1 MIAME
6 MEFDPLTALTAT
18 GVAGYVAIIAD
29 CVARDD
35 LGLSNG
41 QIRGTALV
49 AAALIG
55 IGLAANLLARR
66 PDNAK

>member
-49 AAALIG
+49 TAALIG

-66 PDNAK
+66 HDNAE

>member
-1 MIAME
+1 LIAME
-6 MEFDPLTALTAT
+6 MEFDPLTVLTAT

-35 LGLSNG
+35 LGLSNE

-49 AAALIG
+49 TAALIG

>member
-1 MIAME
+1 ME
-6 MEFDPLTALTAT
+6 MQFDPLTALAAT

-41 QIRGTALV
+41 QIRSAALV

-55 IGLAANLLARR
+55 LLLAANLLARR
-66 PDNAK
+66 PGNAK